1 MEVGSG
7 AWLDKAVSS
16 LVLTGRGGVLQ
27 ALPLMHVLP
36 EIYLVWVLDNGES
49 RV

>member
-1 MEVGSG
+1 MEAGSG

-27 ALPLMHVLP
+27 APSFMHVLP
-36 EIYLVWVLDNGES
+36 EIYLDWVLDNGGS
-49 RV
+49 PV